1 VEFWRTSAA
10 SPNSDDGVGDMVTV
24 SDGVVV
30 AVTVS
35 DGVVVAV
42 TVSDILGLCEV
53 VIEGLIVIV

>member
-1 VEFWRTSAA
+1 MEFWRTSAA

-35 DGVVVAV
+35 D
-42 TVSDILGLCEV
+42 ILGLCEV